1 MSSRSAFVTG
11 ANRGIGE
18 AIARDLAKRGYRVV
32 GTYRS
37 NRPEVDGVS
46 FVHCDVRD
54 PESVA
59 SAVREAREILGEIDV
74 VVSSAGITQ
83 DGLLMTQTP
92 DDVAGVLD
100 TNLTGAFNVVRE
112 AVSDMVANKWGRIVF
127 VSSVMGMWGS
137 PGQTSYSA
145 SKSGLI
151 GLTRSL
157 AWELG
162 RARVTANAV
171 LPGLIETEMIAG
183 LSDRRRDQVVSQ
195 TPLRRTGTPEEVA
208 ALVGFLISDEA
219 AFITGASIPVGG
231 GIGMGL

>member
-18 AIARDLAKRGYRVV
+18 AIAKDLAKRGYRVV

-37 NRPEVDGVS
+37 TPPEADGVS
-46 FVHCDVRD
+46 FVRCDVRD
-54 PESVA
+54 PDSVTA
-59 SAVREAREILGEIDV
+59 AVREARETLGEIDV
-74 VVSSAGITQ
+74 IVSSAGITQ
-83 DGLLMTQTP
+83 DGLLMSQAP

-127 VSSVMGMWGS
+127 VSSVMGLWGS

-162 RARVTANAV
+162 RARITANAV

-183 LSDRRRDQVVSQ
+183 LKDRRREQVVSQ

-208 ALVGFLISDEA
+208 ALVGFLVSDEA
-219 AFITGASIPVGG
+219 AFITGASIPIGG

>member
-59 SAVREAREILGEIDV
+59 SAVREARETLGEIDV
-74 VVSSAGITQ
+74 IVSSAGVTQ
-83 DGLLMTQTP
+83 DGLLMSQAP

-100 TNLTGAFNVVRE
+100 TNLTGAFNLVRE
-112 AVSDMVANKWGRIVF
+112 AVTDMVANKWGRIVF
-127 VSSVMGMWGS
+127 VSSVMGAWGS
-137 PGQTSYSA
+137 PGQTSYAA
-145 SKSGLI
+145 SKSGLT

-208 ALVGFLISDEA
+208 ALVGFLVSDEA
-219 AFITGASIPVGG
+219 AFITGASIPIGG

>member
-37 NRPEVDGVS
+37 TRPEVDGVS

-54 PESVA
+54 PDSVA
-59 SAVREAREILGEIDV
+59 SAVREAREVLGEIDI

-83 DGLLMTQTP
+83 DGLLVTQNA

-112 AVSDMVANKWGRIVF
+112 AVSDMMSNKWGRIVF
-127 VSSVMGMWGS
+127 VSSVMGLWGS

-162 RARVTANAV
+162 RARITANAV

-183 LSDRRRDQVVSQ
+183 LTDRRRDQVVSQ

-219 AFITGASIPVGG
+219 GFITGASIPIGG
-231 GIGMGL
+231 GIGMGV

>member
-18 AIARDLAKRGYRVV
+18 AIARDLAERGYRVV

-37 NRPEVDGVS
+37 SRPEVDGVS

-59 SAVREAREILGEIDV
+59 SAVREAREVLGEIDI

-83 DGLLMTQTP
+83 DGLLITQNA

-112 AVSDMVANKWGRIVF
+112 AVSDMMSNKWGRIVF
-127 VSSVMGMWGS
+127 VSSVMGLWGS

-162 RARVTANAV
+162 RARITANAV

-183 LSDRRRDQVVSQ
+183 LTDRRRDQVVSQ

-208 ALVGFLISDEA
+208 ALVGFLVSDEA
-219 AFITGASIPVGG
+219 GFITGASIPIGG
-231 GIGMGL
+231 GIGMGV

>member
-37 NRPEVDGVS
+37 NRPEADGVS
-46 FVHCDVRD
+46 YVHCDVRD
-54 PESVA
+54 PDSVA
-59 SAVREAREILGEIDV
+59 TAVREAREELGEIDV
-74 VVSSAGITQ
+74 IVSSAGITQ
-83 DGLLMTQTP
+83 DGLLMSQAP

-162 RARVTANAV
+162 RARITANAV

-183 LSDRRRDQVVSQ
+183 LTDRRRDQVVSQ

-219 AFITGASIPVGG
+219 AFITGASIPIGG

>member
-83 DGLLMTQTP
+83 DGLLMTQAP

-127 VSSVMGMWGS
+127 VSSVMGLWGS